1 MMNIFST
8 FIASCLFLMA
18 ASAHSEIYSW
28 VDKEGK
34 KHFGEKVPKEY
45 LKKST
50 PVEVKSI
57 NSMNATKIS
66 KTPTQ
71 RKTETSRSFVQPSE
85 NNNSKKLSQCEILKQ
100 AYANSVSCFET
111 CRNREGRRYV
121 NNVAA
126 CSHCQDLKKPD
137 CR

>member
-1 MMNIFST
+1 MMKIFST
-8 FIASCLFLMA
+8 FIALCFFLMT
-18 ASAHSEIYSW
+18 ASANSEIYSW

-34 KHFGEKVPKEY
+34 KHYGEKVPKEY
-45 LKKST
+45 LKQSI

-57 NSMNATKIS
+57 NSMDATKVS

-71 RKTETSRSFVQPSE
+71 RTTETDRSFVQPSE
-85 NNNSKKLSQCEILKQ
+85 NNNSKKLSQCEMLKQ

-111 CRNREGRRYV
+111 CRNREGRYV